1 MSFEVRAVESA
12 EEDPVISRF
21 TDKEW
26 WNLTALAHECG
37 FDAGRE
43 HERLVYPGGSDTHEL
58 NDRVSRQLRAG
69 VEAVLKQDVLPFAT
83 TWEADDGHIH
93 FRWAEPPEY
102 GRDHVSVGQDETGEG
117 SDFRIK
123 GAKLHR
129 LMEHLIRRP
138 VIVTRVAP
146 ED

>member
-1 MSFEVRAVESA
+1 MHRYDFRIGPAKKPLPAGRSRQRDRISPQNKTDYGGAISFEVRAA

-21 TDKEW
+21 TDEEW

-58 NDRVSRQLRAG
+58 NDRVSRQLRTG

-93 FRWAEPPEY
+93 FR
-102 GRDHVSVGQDETGEG
+102 
-117 SDFRIK
+117 
-123 GAKLHR
+123 
-129 LMEHLIRRP
+129 
-138 VIVTRVAP
+138 
-146 ED
+146 